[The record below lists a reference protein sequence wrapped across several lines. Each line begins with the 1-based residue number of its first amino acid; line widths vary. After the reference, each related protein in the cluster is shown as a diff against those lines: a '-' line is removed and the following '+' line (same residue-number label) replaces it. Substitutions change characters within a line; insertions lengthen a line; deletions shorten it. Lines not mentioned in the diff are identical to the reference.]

1 MNLPRCLTF
10 VSVRGRLGRMA
21 LCAGACLSG
30 ALLLGDTLIDSG
42 GGVSNVDKKG
52 NGGGTLDYG
61 QVTFSGAASYSGNT
75 VRGFSDG
82 GGLYAGSMVQQD
94 AVSFSGNTAESGNGG
109 AVYSR
114 GNVVIA
120 PGSSFDGNAAAKNG
134 GALCLDANDGEE
146 VRTVE
151 VRGGTTFT
159 NNKAGNLGAAIYV
172 AGKSASCGTE
182 LVFHSTDLSRP
193 ISFSG
198 NYRGRAPGSSSGG
211 SPSSMTVM
219 GNVSVVMNADRD
231 CLINLGDP
239 IHSFS
244 GYSGT
249 SRLRKTGAGT
259 LGFGAGVSR
268 CHFPVSVEAG
278 TVELGSTAC
287 VRGMTELSIAPGARL
302 SFTLPQEPPAEAK
315 WQAQGAVTLDRTA
328 ELHVVLPAMAAGEQS
343 RSWKLVEG
351 SSLAMAALPAVTYDP
366 VTAASWQQA
375 GTFSLQRAD
384 AAGKSA
390 LVLHWARTPSPYDA
404 WKNGHFGEDA
414 PESQTSPDACPAG
427 DGISNLMKYATGL
440 DPLKPCG
447 SVTTLTVRE
456 EAGKKHLVLAWPV
469 NPDATDVK
477 HEVEVSGDLENWTV
491 IQEMETAGKTRAEF
505 VDLEEIGEAGTERR
519 FLRLKVSREHS

>member
-1 MNLPRCLTF
+1 MKKTSRFTIVP
-10 VSVRGRLGRMA
+10 GRLLR
-21 LCAGACLSG
+21 
-30 ALLLGDTLIDSG
+30 TG
-42 GGVSNVDKKG
+42 GGAAIFLTGAFLLADVLVNAGGGTSNADKTG

-61 QVTFSGAASYSGNT
+61 QVTFSGAAAYDNNI
-75 VRGFSDG
+75 VRGFSQG
-82 GGLYAGSMVQQD
+82 GAVYAGSVVQNGP
-94 AVSFSGNTAESGNGG
+94 VSFSGNRAEGGSGG
-109 AVYSR
+109 ALYSR
-114 GNVVIA
+114 GHVQIA
-120 PGSSFDGNAAAKNG
+120 AGSCFSGNAAAHNG
-134 GALCLDANDGEE
+134 GALCLDASDGEE
-146 VRTVE
+146 VRTVTVE
-151 VRGGTTFT
+151 SGSTFT
-159 NNKAGNLGAAIYV
+159 NNQAGKLGAAVYV
-172 AGKSASCGTE
+172 AGKGAACNTA
-182 LVFHSTDLSRP
+182 LTFHSADSSRP

-198 NYRGRAPGSSSGG
+198 NYRGRAVGASSGG
-211 SPSSMTVM
+211 VANSITVM
-219 GNVSVVMNADRD
+219 GHVSMVMDAEQG

-249 SRLRKTGAGT
+249 SSLRKTGAGT
-259 LGFGAGVSR
+259 LGFGEGLSQ
-268 CHFPVSVEAG
+268 CHFPVSLEAG
-278 TVELGSTAC
+278 TVEVGAAAG

-404 WKNGHFGEDA
+404 WKNGHFGGDA

-477 HEVEVSGDLENWTV
+477 HEVEISTDLENWTV
-491 IQEMETAGKTRAEF
+491 IQEMETAGRTRAEF
-505 VDLEEIGEAGTERR
+505 VDPEEIGEAGTERR